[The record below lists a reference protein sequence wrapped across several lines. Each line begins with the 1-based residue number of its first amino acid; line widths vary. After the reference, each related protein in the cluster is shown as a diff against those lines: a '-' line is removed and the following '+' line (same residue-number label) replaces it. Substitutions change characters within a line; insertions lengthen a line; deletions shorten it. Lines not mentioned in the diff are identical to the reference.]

1 MKKKAAIYIRIST
14 QQQKIDRQEQDLKAL
29 AEQEGY
35 DIYNIYTDVVSG
47 FQKNENMADLER
59 LKNDSTKKHFSTIL
73 FSEFTRLSRTVTEL
87 NQSID
92 FFRKH
97 DVDLYFQKQNIW
109 VRKKG
114 DLGTDI
120 LIQVLGVVAS
130 YEIELFAERSIS
142 GKIAALKNR
151 GINLGGL
158 SAFGYKSEE
167 KTKRLVIDLVEA
179 KTVERI
185 FKMYSEGVSTRRICD
200 ILNSENIKSPYKKKI
215 AESIKRRNEK
225 GFDEKNYKRFDVES
239 LVWTASS
246 LNKILKNK
254 LYIGERN
261 STMHKPDPT
270 NTDKIKKRKNREILE
285 VIEVKEESLRII
297 DDDLFNDVQTKL
309 KENYLIKDTPTL
321 HPTLLKSILKCGC
334 CGRNVVSTKANGN
347 YRYMCFGKIKD
358 TKSRAINCS
367 DSLEIAQYKLD
378 GLVVQMILFRL
389 ADANRTEKSTK
400 RIEELKEQNE
410 QGTRILLNKE
420 SELKIETDAWL
431 RYFDSSIRF
440 GIPEDV
446 MLIRKDEF
454 DLKSQ
459 KLNQEISKLKSELNN
474 IEKTIKSIK
483 AMVKSETLNQEIEA
497 IRANKTLLKQL
508 TDEYIERVTLY
519 PIFDKYSLVIIN
531 FKDGSESWGT
541 IKSAKYRS
549 EELWFDPIYCKV
561 PHYIYQ
567 LWNNDDKSAKYNH
580 NDKTVFY
587 KGKTITTWNS
597 AEPNKSMSRFETIP
611 IEGQNPII
619 RMIET
624 EDSTLDSNAVQITIP
639 DPYIT
644 IDAGTYTIKEF
655 ITLLKEDNAK
665 GYNSNG
671 DFPPY
676 DFHEDEKGHDDSKEK
691 AKQYRLDNAEKRNA
705 RNRELRFDRRK
716 QKDK

>member
-59 LKNDSTKKHFSTIL
+59 LKIDSTKKHFSTIL

-167 KTKRLVIDLVEA
+167 KTKRLVIDLVESQ
-179 KTVERI
+179 TVERI

-270 NTDKIKKRKNREILE
+270 NTDKIKKRKNREIL
-285 VIEVKEESLRII
+285 
-297 DDDLFNDVQTKL
+297 
-309 KENYLIKDTPTL
+309 
-321 HPTLLKSILKCGC
+321 
-334 CGRNVVSTKANGN
+334 
-347 YRYMCFGKIKD
+347 
-358 TKSRAINCS
+358 
-367 DSLEIAQYKLD
+367 
-378 GLVVQMILFRL
+378 
-389 ADANRTEKSTK
+389 
-400 RIEELKEQNE
+400 
-410 QGTRILLNKE
+410 
-420 SELKIETDAWL
+420 
-431 RYFDSSIRF
+431 
-440 GIPEDV
+440 
-446 MLIRKDEF
+446 
-454 DLKSQ
+454 
-459 KLNQEISKLKSELNN
+459 
-474 IEKTIKSIK
+474 
-483 AMVKSETLNQEIEA
+483 
-497 IRANKTLLKQL
+497 
-508 TDEYIERVTLY
+508 
-519 PIFDKYSLVIIN
+519 
-531 FKDGSESWGT
+531 
-541 IKSAKYRS
+541 RS
-549 EELWFDPIYCKV
+549 
-561 PHYIYQ
+561 
-567 LWNNDDKSAKYNH
+567 N
-580 NDKTVFY
+580 
-587 KGKTITTWNS
+587 
-597 AEPNKSMSRFETIP
+597 
-611 IEGQNPII
+611 
-619 RMIET
+619 
-624 EDSTLDSNAVQITIP
+624 
-639 DPYIT
+639 
-644 IDAGTYTIKEF
+644 
-655 ITLLKEDNAK
+655 
-665 GYNSNG
+665 
-671 DFPPY
+671 
-676 DFHEDEKGHDDSKEK
+676 
-691 AKQYRLDNAEKRNA
+691 
-705 RNRELRFDRRK
+705 
-716 QKDK
+716 